1 MKKTDVAMI
10 ILVASVS
17 VIISYFIAKAT
28 PIGSSAD
35 KTVKVKTID
44 AIKVGDV
51 QPDPRVFNKDNINPS
66 VEIQIPS
73 SSQDNSNAPSGQ

>member
-1 MKKTDVAMI
+1 MKKTDIAMI

-17 VIISYFIAKAT
+17 VIVAYFIAKAT
-28 PIGSSAD
+28 PIGSSSD

-51 QPDPRVFNKDNINPS
+51 QPDVRIFNKDNINPS
-66 VEIQIPS
+66 VEVQIPTG
-73 SSQDNSNAPSGQ
+73 SQSGTNSNTGQ